1 MTESAQNSGSLRVIQ
16 SAAAIIVGIEALAV
30 LAFAVFGLV
39 TDLLPGNA
47 KSLPAAVT
55 MIVLYFAAGAWV
67 SYIAYSLTKSKRWA
81 RSGAIFWQTCQLA
94 LASQSFTGRGASVVI
109 GVALIV
115 PSVAVLVLM
124 FTKPVLAAN
133 KKEILGE

>member
-1 MTESAQNSGSLRVIQ
+1 MTESTPNSSSLRVIQ
-16 SAAAIIVGIEALAV
+16 LAAAIIVGLEALAV

-55 MIVLYFAAGAWV
+55 VIVLYLAAAAWV
-67 SYIAYSLTKSKRWA
+67 SYIAISLTRSKRWA

-94 LASQSFTGRGASVVI
+94 LASQSFTGRGANVLI

-115 PSVAVLVLM
+115 PSIAVLSLL
-124 FTKPVLAAN
+124 FSKPVLAAN